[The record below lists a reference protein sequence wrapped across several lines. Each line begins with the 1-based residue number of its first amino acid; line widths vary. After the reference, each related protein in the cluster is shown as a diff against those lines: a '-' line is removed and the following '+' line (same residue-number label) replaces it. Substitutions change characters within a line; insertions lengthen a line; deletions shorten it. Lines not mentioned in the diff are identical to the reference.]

1 MQETDWGIRK
11 KREKWETFSEEA
23 IDLLNICLNAKLKK
37 NYDSEK
43 GAGNVCRGIEEA
55 LEIVRAEGEAKGKAE
70 GEARLSSLINILCG
84 KQQFE
89 EVQKVTTDIELRNQ
103 YYLKYNL

>member
-1 MQETDWGIRK
+1 M
-11 KREKWETFSEEA
+11 
-23 IDLLNICLNAKLKK
+23 
-37 NYDSEK
+37 
-43 GAGNVCRGIEEA
+43 CRGIEEA
-55 LEIVRAEGEAKGKAE
+55 LEIVRAEGKAE

>member
-55 LEIVRAEGEAKGKAE
+55 LEIVRAEAEAKGKAE
-70 GEARLSSLINILCG
+70 GKAEGMLVTLLDLVRDGLLAISIGAQIGRASCRERVCLS
-84 KQQFE
+84 
-89 EVQKVTTDIELRNQ
+89 V
-103 YYLKYNL
+103 